1 MRHIAQCLVLVVSLA
16 GSAPQT
22 QAPPPPQAPPA
33 TPAPAAAQTPPATKP
48 SPSPQTPAA
57 PPVPPPPQ
65 APPAPEDFKKAV
77 TDLASRDR
85 KVQEAAIESL
95 GRYRDHRALVPLTAL
110 RQGTLFLMGDVLV
123 IVPTEKELKEF
134 LPDGT
139 ELAPVTEAISG
150 KLVLGPDGKKKM
162 IDVSS
167 LKRVVATN
175 ALKQKIAP
183 VLSSLSLASP
193 DPDARK
199 SAAGRMG
206 EDRATESLPLLESA
220 MAEEKD
226 RWVRLAMDEAIQMIR
241 LADADSSVRKG
252 AAIHLG
258 EISGSNAVPQLKAM
272 IAPGPDGRLPEK
284 DKAVVEAVRAAVKDI
299 ESHEALTQTV
309 STSFEVLSLS
319 SILMMIALGLAITFG
334 VMGVINMAHGEMLM
348 IGAYA
353 AYTVQ
358 NVFHSVAPGHY
369 DWYFVVAI
377 PVSFLASASMGL
389 LIERTL
395 LQHLYGRPLESL
407 LATWGISLM
416 LQQLVRSIY
425 GAANVDM
432 KSPSYLSGGLQIMS
446 GLTLSYNRIFI
457 FVFSFLCLLGIY
469 LLLYRSA
476 IGLRIRAVVQNRSMS
491 ACLGVATGRVDAL
504 TFAIGA
510 GVAGMAGCALSQ
522 LGTVG
527 PGLGQTYIVDAFMV
541 VVLGGVG
548 KLMGTVV
555 AAFGIGGVNKI
566 LESMIGSALPKW
578 GPILSKVA
586 VLVLLILFL
595 QKKPS
600 GLFAIKGR
608 HADA

>member
-1 MRHIAQCLVLVVSLA
+1 LLCSLDQ
-16 GSAPQT
+16 G
-22 QAPPPPQAPPA
+22 
-33 TPAPAAAQTPPATKP
+33 APAA
-48 SPSPQTPAA
+48 
-57 PPVPPPPQ
+57 
-65 APPAPEDFKKAV
+65 PAPDEFSKAI

-85 KVQEAAIESL
+85 KVQEAAIEVL
-95 GRYRDHRALVPLTAL
+95 GRLRDSRALVPLTAL

-123 IVPTEKELKEF
+123 VVPTEKEKKVFLK
-134 LPDGT
+134 DGT
-139 ELAPVTEAISG
+139 ELAPVTEALTT
-150 KLVLGPDGKKKM
+150 KLILGPDGKPKM
-162 IDVSS
+162 VDISS
-167 LKRVVATN
+167 LKRVIATN

-206 EDRATESLPLLESA
+206 EDRAPESIPLLQTA
-220 MAEEKD
+220 MALEKD
-226 RWVRLAMDEAIQMIR
+226 RWVRMAIDEAIQMIR
-241 LADADSSVRKG
+241 LADPSAAVRKE
-252 AAIHLG
+252 AARRLG
-258 EISGSNAVPQLKAM
+258 EISGSNAVPQMKSMLAT
-272 IAPGPDGRLPEK
+272 EK
-284 DKAVVEAVRAAVKDI
+284 DQTVLDVLRASIRDI

-319 SILMMIALGLAITFG
+319 SVLMMIALGLAITFG

-348 IGAYA
+348 IGAYS

-358 NVFHSVAPGHY
+358 NIFQAVLPNHY
-369 DWYFVVAI
+369 DWYFVVAV
-377 PVSFLASASMGL
+377 PVSFLAAASMGM

-395 LQHLYGRPLESL
+395 LQRLYGRPLESM

-416 LQQLVRSIY
+416 LQQLVRTIY
-425 GAANVDM
+425 GAANVDI
-432 KSPSYLSGGLQIMS
+432 KSPSFLSGGLQIMA

-457 FVFSFLCLLGIY
+457 FGFSFLCLLGIY

-476 IGLRIRAVVQNRSMS
+476 FGLRIRAVVQNRSMS
-491 ACLGVATGRVDAL
+491 SCLGVATGRVDAL
-504 TFAIGA
+504 TFAMGA
-510 GVAGMAGCALSQ
+510 GVAGLAGCALSQ

-555 AAFGIGGVNKI
+555 AAFGIGGMNKI
-566 LESMIGSALPKW
+566 LESLIGGILPKW

>member
-1 MRHIAQCLVLVVSLA
+1 MSNLAQCLVMLA
-16 GSAPQT
+16 CFT
-22 QAPPPPQAPPA
+22 
-33 TPAPAAAQTPPATKP
+33 
-48 SPSPQTPAA
+48 
-57 PPVPPPPQ
+57 Q
-65 APPAPEDFKKAV
+65 APPAPDEFAKAV

-85 KVQEAAIESL
+85 KVQEAAIETL
-95 GRYRDHRALVPLTAL
+95 GRLRDSRALVPLTAL

-123 IVPTEKELKEF
+123 VVPTEKEKKQFLK
-134 LPDGT
+134 DGT
-139 ELAPVTEAISG
+139 ELAPLTEALTTKPI
-150 KLVLGPDGKKKM
+150 LGPDGKPKM
-162 IDVSS
+162 TDVST

-206 EDRATESLPLLESA
+206 EDRAPESIPLLQAA
-220 MAEEKD
+220 MAQEKD

-241 LADADSSVRKG
+241 LADPSAAVRKE
-252 AAIHLG
+252 AAKHLG
-258 EISGSNAVPQLKAM
+258 EIKGSNAVPQMKQMLATEKDATVVETLKA
-272 IAPGPDGRLPEK
+272 AL
-284 DKAVVEAVRAAVKDI
+284 KDI

-309 STSFEVLSLS
+309 STTFEVLSLS
-319 SILMMIALGLAITFG
+319 SVLMMIALGLAITFG

-348 IGAYA
+348 IGAYM

-358 NVFHSVAPGHY
+358 NVFQAVAPNHY

-377 PVSFLASASMGL
+377 PVSFLASAAMGM

-395 LQHLYGRPLESL
+395 LQRLYGRPLESM

-416 LQQLVRSIY
+416 LQQLVRTVY
-425 GAANVDM
+425 GAANVDI
-432 KSPSYLSGGLQIMS
+432 KSPSYLTGGLQIMS

-457 FVFSFLCLLGIY
+457 FGFSFLCLLGIY
-469 LLLYRSA
+469 LLLYRSP

-491 ACLGVATGRVDAL
+491 SCLGVATGRVDAL
-504 TFAIGA
+504 TFAMGA

-548 KLMGTVV
+548 KLAGAVV

>member
-1 MRHIAQCLVLVVSLA
+1 MRHIAQCLVLVYGLA
-16 GSAPQT
+16 QNPPSPQ
-22 QAPPPPQAPPA
+22 QPP
-33 TPAPAAAQTPPATKP
+33 AAQTPPAP
-48 SPSPQTPAA
+48 SAPTA
-57 PPVPPPPQ
+57 PPTPPAIPAPAGSK
-65 APPAPEDFKKAV
+65 APPATQNPPPGADFAKAV

-110 RQGTLFLMGDVLV
+110 RQGTLFLMGEVLV
-123 IVPTEKELKEF
+123 IVPTEKEKKTFLK
-134 LPDGT
+134 DGT

-150 KLVLGPDGKKKM
+150 KLVLGEDGQPKQ
-162 IDVSS
+162 IDIST

-206 EDRATESLPLLESA
+206 EDRAPESLPLLKAA
-220 MAEEKD
+220 MAEETD

-241 LADADSSVRKG
+241 LADADPSVRMD
-252 AAIHLG
+252 AASHLG
-258 EISGSNAVPQLKAM
+258 GISGSNAVPQLKAM
-272 IAPGPDGRLPEK
+272 IAPGPDGQPPEK
-284 DKAVVEAVRAAVKDI
+284 DKRVAEAVRVAIKDI

-309 STSFEVLSLS
+309 STTFEVLSLS
-319 SILMMIALGLAITFG
+319 SVLMMIALGLAITFG

-353 AYTVQ
+353 AYSVQ
-358 NVFHSVAPGHY
+358 NVFQAVAPGHY
-369 DWYFVVAI
+369 DWYFIVAI
-377 PVSFLASASMGL
+377 PVSFLASASMGM

-395 LQHLYGRPLESL
+395 LQRLYGRPLESM

-425 GAANVDM
+425 GAANVDI
-432 KSPSYLSGGLQIMS
+432 KSPGYLSGGLQIMA

-457 FVFSFLCLLGIY
+457 FVFSLLCLLGIY

-566 LESMIGSALPKW
+566 LESLIGSALPKW

>member
-1 MRHIAQCLVLVVSLA
+1 MRHLAQCLVLLCTLA
-16 GSAPQT
+16 QNP
-22 QAPPPPQAPPA
+22 
-33 TPAPAAAQTPPATKP
+33 
-48 SPSPQTPAA
+48 PAA
-57 PPVPPPPQ
+57 P
-65 APPAPEDFKKAV
+65 APDEFTKAV
-77 TDLASRDR
+77 QDLGSRDR
-85 KVQEAAIESL
+85 KVQEAAIETL
-95 GRYRDHRALVPLTAL
+95 GRLRDSRALVPLTAL
-110 RQGTLFLMGDVLV
+110 RQGTLFLKDDLLV
-123 IVPTEKELKEF
+123 IVPTEKEKKEF
-134 LPDGT
+134 LKDGT
-139 ELAPVTEAISG
+139 ELAPLTEAITG
-150 KLVLGPDGKKKM
+150 RPVLGPDGTAKKF
-162 IDVSS
+162 DVSTI
-167 LKRVVATN
+167 KRVVATN

-206 EDRATESLPLLESA
+206 EDRSPESIPLLEGA
-220 MAEEKD
+220 MAQEKD
-226 RWVRLAMDEAIQMIR
+226 RWVRLAMDEAIQMIH
-241 LADADSSVRKG
+241 LADATSTVRRD

-258 EISGSNAVPQLKAM
+258 EIRGANAVPQMKAM
-272 IAPGPDGRLPEK
+272 ITPGPDGQMPEK
-284 DKAVVEAVRAAVKDI
+284 DRVVVDAVKTALREI
-299 ESHEALTQTV
+299 ESHETLTQTV
-309 STSFEVLSLS
+309 STTFEVLSLS
-319 SILMMIALGLAITFG
+319 SVLMMIALGLAITFG

-353 AYTVQ
+353 AYSVQ
-358 NVFHSVAPGHY
+358 NVFQALMPGHY

-377 PVSFLASASMGL
+377 PVSFLASAAMGM

-395 LQHLYGRPLESL
+395 LQRLYGRPLESM

-416 LQQLVRSIY
+416 LQQLVRSLY
-425 GAANVDM
+425 GAANVDI
-432 KSPSYLSGGLQIMS
+432 KSPSYLTGGLQIMA

-457 FVFSFLCLLGIY
+457 FVFSLICLLGIY
-469 LLLYRSA
+469 LLLYRSS

-527 PGLGQTYIVDAFMV
+527 PGLGQIYIVDAFMV

-548 KLMGTVV
+548 KLLGTVV

-586 VLVLLILFL
+586 VLILLILFL

-608 HADA
+608 HAES

>member
-1 MRHIAQCLVLVVSLA
+1 MMNLAQYLIAALVL
-16 GSAPQT
+16 
-22 QAPPPPQAPPA
+22 
-33 TPAPAAAQTPPATKP
+33 AQTPPASDEFT
-48 SPSPQTPAA
+48 
-57 PPVPPPPQ
+57 
-65 APPAPEDFKKAV
+65 KAV

-85 KVQEAAIESL
+85 KAQEAAIEAL
-95 GRYRDHRALVPLTAL
+95 GRLRDPRALTPLTAL
-110 RQGTLFLMGDVLV
+110 RQGILFLKGDLLV
-123 IVPTEKELKEF
+123 IVPTEKEKKQFLK
-134 LPDGT
+134 DGT
-139 ELAPVTEAISG
+139 ELAPLTDALTG
-150 KLVLGPDGKKKM
+150 KVLLGPDGRPQM
-162 IDVSS
+162 HDVST
-167 LKRVVATN
+167 LKRVIATN
-175 ALKQKIAP
+175 ALKLRIAP

-206 EDRATESLPLLESA
+206 EDRSPDSIPLLQAA
-220 MAEEKD
+220 MTQEKD
-226 RWVRLAMDEAIQMIR
+226 RWVRQAMDEAIQMIR
-241 LADADSSVRKG
+241 LTDADPAVRKE
-252 AAIHLG
+252 AALHLG
-258 EISGSNAVPQLKAM
+258 EISAFNAVPQLKAM
-272 IAPGPDGRLPEK
+272 VAPGADGKIPEPNK
-284 DKAVVEAVRAAVKDI
+284 GVADAVRVAIRNI
-299 ESHEALTQTV
+299 ESTESLTQTV
-309 STSFEVLSLS
+309 STTFEVLSLS
-319 SILMMIALGLAITFG
+319 SVLMMIALGLAITFG

-358 NVFHSVAPGHY
+358 NVFQAVLPNHY

-377 PVSFLASASMGL
+377 PVSFVAAAAVGV

-395 LQHLYGRPLESL
+395 LQWLYGRPLESM

-416 LQQLVRSIY
+416 LQQLVRSLY
-425 GAANVDM
+425 GAANVDI
-432 KSPSYLSGGLQIMS
+432 KSPSYLTGGLQIMS

-457 FVFSFLCLLGIY
+457 FGFSFVCLLAIY

-476 IGLRIRAVVQNRSMS
+476 LGLRIRAVVQNRAMS
-491 ACLGVATGRVDAL
+491 SCLGVATGRVDAM
-504 TFAIGA
+504 TFAVGA

-586 VLVLLILFL
+586 VLILLILFL

-608 HADA
+608 HAES

>member
-1 MRHIAQCLVLVVSLA
+1 MRHLAQCLLLICSLA
-16 GSAPQT
+16 QS
-22 QAPPPPQAPPA
+22 PPA
-33 TPAPAAAQTPPATKP
+33 ADEFTK
-48 SPSPQTPAA
+48 AI
-57 PPVPPPPQ
+57 
-65 APPAPEDFKKAV
+65 

-85 KVQEAAIESL
+85 KVQEAAIETL
-95 GRYRDHRALVPLTAL
+95 GRLRDSRALVPLTAL

-123 IVPTEKELKEF
+123 VVPTEKEKKVF
-134 LPDGT
+134 TKDGS
-139 ELAPVTEAISG
+139 ELTPVTEALTT
-150 KLVLGPDGKKKM
+150 KDVLGPDGKPKM
-162 IDVSS
+162 IDISS
-167 LKRVVATN
+167 MKRIIATN

-206 EDRATESLPLLESA
+206 EDRSPESIPLLKTA
-220 MAEEKD
+220 MAQEKD

-241 LADADSSVRKG
+241 LTDADPGVRKE
-252 AAIHLG
+252 AALHLG
-258 EISGSNAVPQLKAM
+258 EISGSNAVPQMKAM
-272 IAPGPDGRLPEK
+272 LATEKSPG
-284 DKAVVEAVRAAVKDI
+284 VVEALRSSLKNI
-299 ESHEALTQTV
+299 ESHEVLTQTV
-309 STSFEVLSLS
+309 STTFEVLSLS
-319 SILMMIALGLAITFG
+319 SVLMMIALGLAITFG

-358 NVFHSVAPGHY
+358 NVFQAVAPTHY
-369 DWYFVVAI
+369 DWYFVVAV
-377 PVSFLASASMGL
+377 PVSFLAAAAMGM

-395 LQHLYGRPLESL
+395 LQRLYGRPLESM

-425 GAANVDM
+425 GAANVDI
-432 KSPSYLSGGLQIMS
+432 KSPSYLTGGLQIMS

-457 FVFSFLCLLGIY
+457 FAFSFLCLLGIY
-469 LLLYRSA
+469 LLLYRST

-504 TFAIGA
+504 TFALGA
-510 GVAGMAGCALSQ
+510 GVAGRAGCALSQ

-600 GLFAIKGR
+600 GLFALKGR

>member
-1 MRHIAQCLVLVVSLA
+1 LLCSLA
-16 GSAPQT
+16 QG
-22 QAPPPPQAPPA
+22 
-33 TPAPAAAQTPPATKP
+33 APAA
-48 SPSPQTPAA
+48 
-57 PPVPPPPQ
+57 
-65 APPAPEDFKKAV
+65 PAPDEFSKAI

-85 KVQEAAIESL
+85 KVQEAAIEVL
-95 GRYRDHRALVPLTAL
+95 GRLRDSRALVPLTAL
-110 RQGTLFLMGDVLV
+110 RQGTLFLMGEVLV
-123 IVPTEKELKEF
+123 VVPTEKEKKVFLK
-134 LPDGT
+134 DGT
-139 ELAPVTEAISG
+139 ELAPVTEALTT
-150 KLVLGPDGKKKM
+150 KLILGPDGKPKM
-162 IDVSS
+162 VDISS
-167 LKRVVATN
+167 LKRVIATN

-206 EDRATESLPLLESA
+206 EDRAPESIPLLETA
-220 MAEEKD
+220 MALEKD
-226 RWVRLAMDEAIQMIR
+226 RWVRMAMDEAIQMIR
-241 LADADSSVRKG
+241 LADPSGAVRKE
-252 AAIHLG
+252 AARRLG
-258 EISGSNAVPQLKAM
+258 EISGSNAVPQMKAM
-272 IAPGPDGRLPEK
+272 LATEK
-284 DKAVVEAVRAAVKDI
+284 DQTVLDVLRASIRDI

-319 SILMMIALGLAITFG
+319 SVLMMIALGLAITFG

-348 IGAYA
+348 IGAYS

-358 NVFHSVAPGHY
+358 NIFQAVLPNHY
-369 DWYFVVAI
+369 DWYFVVAV
-377 PVSFLASASMGL
+377 PVSFLAAASMGM

-395 LQHLYGRPLESL
+395 LQRLYGRPLESM

-416 LQQLVRSIY
+416 LQQLVRTVY
-425 GAANVDM
+425 GAANVDI
-432 KSPSYLSGGLQIMS
+432 KSPSFLSGGLQVMA

-457 FVFSFLCLLGIY
+457 FGFSFLCLLGIY

-476 IGLRIRAVVQNRSMS
+476 FGLRIRAVVQNRSMS
-491 ACLGVATGRVDAL
+491 SCLGVATGRVDAL
-504 TFAIGA
+504 TFAMGA
-510 GVAGMAGCALSQ
+510 GVAGLAGCALSQ

-555 AAFGIGGVNKI
+555 AAFGIGGMNKI
-566 LESMIGSALPKW
+566 LESLIGGILPKW

>member
-1 MRHIAQCLVLVVSLA
+1 MSNLAQCLILLYGLS
-16 GSAPQT
+16 
-22 QAPPPPQAPPA
+22 
-33 TPAPAAAQTPPATKP
+33 QTPPAP
-48 SPSPQTPAA
+48 DEFA
-57 PPVPPPPQ
+57 
-65 APPAPEDFKKAV
+65 KAI

-85 KVQEAAIESL
+85 KAQEAAIEIL
-95 GRYRDHRALVPLTAL
+95 GRLRDPRALIPLTAL
-110 RQGTLFLMGDVLV
+110 RQGTLFLLGDLLV
-123 IVPTEKELKEF
+123 IVPTEKEKKQFLK
-134 LPDGT
+134 DGT
-139 ELAPVTEAISG
+139 ELAPITEALSG
-150 KLVLGPDGKKKM
+150 KLILGPDGKPKM
-162 IDVSS
+162 QDVSA

-206 EDRATESLPLLESA
+206 EDRAPESIPLLQAA
-220 MAEEKD
+220 MAQEKD

-241 LADADSSVRKG
+241 LTDADSLVRKE

-258 EISGSNAVPQLKAM
+258 QISGSNAVPQLKAM
-272 IAPGPDGRLPEK
+272 VAPGADGKPAEK
-284 DKAVVEAVRAAVKDI
+284 SPLVVDAVRAAIRNI
-299 ESHEALTQTV
+299 ESHESITQTV
-309 STSFEVLSLS
+309 STTFEVLSLS
-319 SILMMIALGLAITFG
+319 SVLMMIALGLAITFG

-353 AYTVQ
+353 AYSVQ
-358 NVFHSVAPGHY
+358 NLFQAVLPNHY

-377 PVSFLASASMGL
+377 PVSFAASASMGL

-395 LQHLYGRPLESL
+395 LQRLYGRPLESM

-416 LQQLVRSIY
+416 LQQMVRTVY
-425 GAANVDM
+425 GAANVDI

-457 FVFSFLCLLGIY
+457 FGFSFLCLLSIY

-476 IGLRIRAVVQNRSMS
+476 LGLRIRAVVQNRSMS
-491 ACLGVATGRVDAL
+491 SCLGVATGRVDAL
-504 TFAIGA
+504 TFAVGA
-510 GVAGMAGCALSQ
+510 GVAGIAGCALSQ

-555 AAFGIGGVNKI
+555 AAFGIGGINKI

-586 VLVLLILFL
+586 VLFLLILFL

-608 HADA
+608 HAES

>member
-1 MRHIAQCLVLVVSLA
+1 MRHLAQCLALICTL
-16 GSAPQT
+16 
-22 QAPPPPQAPPA
+22 
-33 TPAPAAAQTPPATKP
+33 AQTPP
-48 SPSPQTPAA
+48 PAD
-57 PPVPPPPQ
+57 
-65 APPAPEDFKKAV
+65 EFTKAV

-85 KVQEAAIESL
+85 KAQDAAIETL
-95 GRYRDHRALVPLTAL
+95 GRLRDPRALVPLTAL
-110 RQGTLFLMGDVLV
+110 RQGNLYRMGERLVLV
-123 IVPTEKELKEF
+123 PIEKEKKVFLK
-134 LPDGT
+134 DGT
-139 ELAPVTEAISG
+139 ELVPLTDALTGKPAP
-150 KLVLGPDGKKKM
+150 GPDGKPLV
-162 IDVSS
+162 DLST

-183 VLSSLSLASP
+183 ILSSLSLASP

-206 EDRATESLPLLESA
+206 EDRAPESIPFLEAA
-220 MAEEKD
+220 MAGEKD
-226 RWVRLAMDEAIQMIR
+226 RWVRLAMDEAIQMIQ
-241 LADADSSVRKG
+241 LTNADAGIREK
-252 AAIHLG
+252 AATHLG
-258 EISGSNAVPQLKAM
+258 DIKGSNAVPQLRAM
-272 IAPGPDGRLPEK
+272 VTAGPDGKTPETS
-284 DKAVVEAVRAAVKDI
+284 KAVVDAVRAAVKDI

-309 STSFEVLSLS
+309 STTFEVLSLS
-319 SILMMIALGLAITFG
+319 SVLMMIALGLAITFG
-334 VMGVINMAHGEMLM
+334 VMGVINMAHGEILM

-358 NVFHSVAPGHY
+358 GLFQSLFPNHY

-377 PVSFLASASMGL
+377 PVSFLASAAMGM

-395 LQHLYGRPLESL
+395 LQRLYGRPLESM

-416 LQQLVRSIY
+416 LQQLVRSFY
-425 GAANVDM
+425 GAANVDI
-432 KSPSYLSGGLQIMS
+432 KSPSYLTGGLQIMS

-457 FVFSFLCLLGIY
+457 FAFSFLCLLGLY
-469 LLLYRSA
+469 LLLYRSPV
-476 IGLRIRAVVQNRSMS
+476 GLRIRAVVQNRSMS

-504 TFAIGA
+504 TFALGA

-555 AAFGIGGVNKI
+555 AAFGIGGVNKV

-586 VLVLLILFL
+586 VLALLILFL

>member
-1 MRHIAQCLVLVVSLA
+1 MSNLAQCLVLLYGLS
-16 GSAPQT
+16 
-22 QAPPPPQAPPA
+22 
-33 TPAPAAAQTPPATKP
+33 QTPPAPDECT
-48 SPSPQTPAA
+48 
-57 PPVPPPPQ
+57 
-65 APPAPEDFKKAV
+65 KAV

-85 KVQEAAIESL
+85 KVQEAAIETL
-95 GRYRDHRALVPLTAL
+95 GRLRDPRALIPLTAL
-110 RQGTLFLMGDVLV
+110 RQGTLFLMGDLLV
-123 IVPTEKELKEF
+123 IVPTEKEKKVF
-134 LPDGT
+134 TKDGS
-139 ELAPVTEAISG
+139 ELTPVTEALTG
-150 KLVLGPDGKKKM
+150 KDVLGPDGKPKLQ
-162 IDVSS
+162 DVTT

-206 EDRATESLPLLESA
+206 EDRAPESIPLLQAA
-220 MAEEKD
+220 MAQEKD

-241 LADADSSVRKG
+241 LTDADSLVRKD

-272 IAPGPDGRLPEK
+272 LAPGRDGAPAEK
-284 DKAVVEAVRAAVKDI
+284 SPLVADAVRAAIRNI
-299 ESHEALTQTV
+299 ESHESITQTV
-309 STSFEVLSLS
+309 STTFEVLSLS
-319 SILMMIALGLAITFG
+319 SVLMMIALGLSITFG

-353 AYTVQ
+353 AYSVQ
-358 NVFHSVAPGHY
+358 NLFQAVLPNHY

-377 PVSFLASASMGL
+377 PVSFAASASMGL

-395 LQHLYGRPLESL
+395 LQRLYGRPLESM

-416 LQQLVRSIY
+416 LQQMVRTIY
-425 GAANVDM
+425 GAANVDI
-432 KSPSYLSGGLQIMS
+432 KSPSYLSGGLQVMS

-457 FVFSFLCLLGIY
+457 FGFSFLCLLSIY

-476 IGLRIRAVVQNRSMS
+476 LGLRIRAVVQNRSMS
-491 ACLGVATGRVDAL
+491 SCLGVATGRVDAM
-504 TFAIGA
+504 TFAVGA

-555 AAFGIGGVNKI
+555 AAFGIGGINKI

-586 VLVLLILFL
+586 VLFLLILFL

>member
-1 MRHIAQCLVLVVSLA
+1 MRHVAQCLLA
-16 GSAPQT
+16 AWCL
-22 QAPPPPQAPPA
+22 
-33 TPAPAAAQTPPATKP
+33 AQTPPA
-48 SPSPQTPAA
+48 PAGDD
-57 PPVPPPPQ
+57 
-65 APPAPEDFKKAV
+65 EFSKAV
-77 TDLASRDR
+77 ADLASRDR
-85 KVQEAAIESL
+85 KVQEAAIEVL
-95 GRYRDHRALVPLTAL
+95 GRLRDPRALIPLTAL
-110 RQGTLFLMGDVLV
+110 RQGTLFKMDELLV
-123 IVPTEKELKEF
+123 IVPTEKEKKVFLK
-134 LPDGT
+134 DGT
-139 ELAPVTEAISG
+139 ELAPLTEAITG
-150 KLVLGPDGKKKM
+150 KSVAGPDGKPKM
-162 IDVSS
+162 VDVST

-206 EDRATESLPLLESA
+206 EDRSPDSIPLLQAA
-220 MAEEKD
+220 MAQEKD

-241 LADADSSVRKG
+241 LADADPSVRREAADRLG
-252 AAIHLG
+252 AIHG
-258 EISGSNAVPQLKAM
+258 ANAVPQMKAM
-272 IAPGPDGRLPEK
+272 LAPGPDGQPAEK
-284 DKAVVEAVRAAVKDI
+284 SKTVVVAVKAAIQDI
-299 ESHEALTQTV
+299 ESHEAFTQKV
-309 STSFEVLSLS
+309 STTFEVLSLS
-319 SILMMIALGLAITFG
+319 SVLMMIALGLAITFG

-353 AYTVQ
+353 AYSVQ
-358 NVFHSVAPGHY
+358 NVFQALMPAHY

-377 PVSFLASASMGL
+377 PVSFIASAAMGM

-395 LQHLYGRPLESL
+395 LQRLYGRPLESM
-407 LATWGISLM
+407 LATWGISLI
-416 LQQLVRSIY
+416 LQQLVRSLY
-425 GAANVDM
+425 GAANVDI
-432 KSPSYLSGGLQIMS
+432 KSPSYLSGGLQIIA

-457 FVFSFLCLLGIY
+457 FLFSFVCLLGIY
-469 LLLYRSA
+469 LLLYRSKV
-476 IGLRIRAVVQNRSMS
+476 GLRIRAVVQNRSMS
-491 ACLGVATGRVDAL
+491 ANLGVATGRVDAV

-527 PGLGQTYIVDAFMV
+527 PGLGQIYIVDAFMV

-548 KLMGTVV
+548 KLLGTVV

-586 VLVLLILFL
+586 VLALLILFL

>member
-1 MRHIAQCLVLVVSLA
+1 MRHVAQCLVALWSL
-16 GSAPQT
+16 
-22 QAPPPPQAPPA
+22 
-33 TPAPAAAQTPPATKP
+33 AQTPPA
-48 SPSPQTPAA
+48 ADEFA
-57 PPVPPPPQ
+57 
-65 APPAPEDFKKAV
+65 KAV
-77 TDLASRDR
+77 TELASRDR
-85 KVQEAAIESL
+85 KVQEAAIETL
-95 GRYRDHRALVPLTAL
+95 GRLRDSRALAPLTAL
-110 RQGTLFLMGDVLV
+110 RQGTLFLRGDVLV
-123 IVPTEKELKEF
+123 IVPTEKEKKVFLK
-134 LPDGT
+134 DGT
-139 ELAPVTEAISG
+139 ELAPLTEALSG
-150 KLVLGPDGKKKM
+150 KPIAGPDGRPAM

-175 ALKQKIAP
+175 ALKQKIVP

-206 EDRATESLPLLESA
+206 EDRAPESIPLLQAA
-220 MAEEKD
+220 MAQERD
-226 RWVRLAMDEAIQMIR
+226 RWVRQAMDEAIQMIR
-241 LADADSSVRKG
+241 LGDASASVRKE
-252 AAIHLG
+252 AARRLG
-258 EISGSNAVPQLKAM
+258 EISGSNAVPQMKQMLSTEKDPAVMDALKA
-272 IAPGPDGRLPEK
+272 AL
-284 DKAVVEAVRAAVKDI
+284 KDI
-299 ESHEALTQTV
+299 ESHESLTQTV

-319 SILMMIALGLAITFG
+319 SVLMMIALGLAITFG

-353 AYTVQ
+353 AYSVQ
-358 NVFHSVAPGHY
+358 NLFQAVLPGHY

-377 PVSFLASASMGL
+377 PVSFLAAASMGM

-395 LQHLYGRPLESL
+395 LQRLYGRPLESM

-425 GAANVDM
+425 GAANVDI
-432 KSPSYLSGGLQIMS
+432 KSPSYLSGGLQVMS

-457 FVFSFLCLLGIY
+457 FGFSFCCLLGIY
-469 LLLYRSA
+469 LLLYRSS

-548 KLMGTVV
+548 KLLGTVV

-586 VLVLLILFL
+586 VLVLLILLL